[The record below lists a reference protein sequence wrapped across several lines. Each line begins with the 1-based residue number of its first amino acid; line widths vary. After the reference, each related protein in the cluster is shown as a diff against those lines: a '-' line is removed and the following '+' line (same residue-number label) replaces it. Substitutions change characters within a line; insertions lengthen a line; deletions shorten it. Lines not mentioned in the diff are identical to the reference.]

1 MITSRIQ
8 YHDSYKFSAKSYHSM
23 QYHFKSIDTW
33 LKGICRSHCPEHS
46 WTRSKYQP
54 GKKSIFAE
62 DQANETAD
70 QDAEEDQ
77 EIDEQVNVC
86 GDGNRFQCDASSD
99 KGLERVGQLVSAEK
113 QNIIRNPLQDCS
125 TSVEEFSCKNGHP
138 ATDVSSLLGTSQ
150 YRQKTCHNLDE
161 CVAWLISKITIE
173 LEKEV
178 SDEGDTSGLKL
189 TDSSNVVD
197 KDFKQ
202 EPVRN
207 SCRCPQCCHITI
219 NCIHQDK
226 TNDHNNQFKDEEQF
240 ERLEDSKYISSSLEC
255 FDFVYNDASDSQAV
269 SIIQCPNNS
278 TSGSSNARHSVSP
291 SKAVRKGK
299 GELKNFD
306 AVSSI
311 LYKLPGLSLWA
322 RSLATFIANKRIIEA
337 KELPNHS
344 ILHPTSYCIYIHPLE
359 ILVTVLTDYFEKFM
373 QFS

>member
-1 MITSRIQ
+1 
-8 YHDSYKFSAKSYHSM
+8 M

-54 GKKSIFAE
+54 GKQSIFAE

-86 GDGNRFQCDASSD
+86 GDCFQCNASSD

-113 QNIIRNPLQDCS
+113 QNIIRNPPQDCS

-138 ATDVSSLLGTSQ
+138 ATDFSFLSAESQ
-150 YRQKTCHNLDE
+150 YRQKTFHNLDE

-178 SDEGDTSGLKL
+178 SDEGNTSGLKL
-189 TDSSNVVD
+189 SDSSHVID

-207 SCRCPQCCHITI
+207 SCQCPQCCHVTI

-226 TNDHNNQFKDEEQF
+226 TNDHYYNQLKDEEQF
-240 ERLEDSKYISSSLEC
+240 ERLEDSQYISSSLEC

-269 SIIQCPNNS
+269 SIIQYPNNS
-278 TSGSSNARHSVSP
+278 TGGSSNARRSVSP

-299 GELKNFD
+299 GSLKNFD

-311 LYKLPGLSLWA
+311 LYKLLGLSLWA
-322 RSLATFIANKRIIEA
+322 RSLATFIANKRIIIEV
-337 KELPNHS
+337 KELSNHS
-344 ILHPTSYCIYIHPLE
+344 IPHPTSNCIYIHPLE
-359 ILVTVLTDYFEKFM
+359 ILVTVLTDYIEKFM
-373 QFS
+373 QFT

>member
-1 MITSRIQ
+1 MIMFRIQ

-23 QYHFKSIDTW
+23 QYHFKSIDSW

-62 DQANETAD
+62 DQANETPD

-86 GDGNRFQCDASSD
+86 GDGNSFQCNASSD

-113 QNIIRNPLQDCS
+113 QNIIRNLSQDCS
-125 TSVEEFSCKNGHP
+125 TFVEEFSCKNGHP
-138 ATDVSSLLGTSQ
+138 ATDVSSLSAESQ
-150 YRQKTCHNLDE
+150 YRQKKFHSLDE
-161 CVAWLISKITIE
+161 CVAWLISNITVE

-178 SDEGDTSGLKL
+178 SDECNASGLKL
-189 TDSSNVVD
+189 TDSFNVMD
-197 KDFKQ
+197 EDFKQ

-207 SCRCPQCCHITI
+207 SCQCPQCCHITI

-226 TNDHNNQFKDEEQF
+226 TNDHYYNQFKDEDQF

-255 FDFVYNDASDSQAV
+255 FDFVYNDAGDSQAV

-278 TSGSSNARHSVSP
+278 TGGSSNARRSVSP

-299 GELKNFD
+299 GALKNLMLLVAFCTNYQGCHYGQD
-306 AVSSI
+306 
-311 LYKLPGLSLWA
+311 LCLLS
-322 RSLATFIANKRIIEA
+322 
-337 KELPNHS
+337 
-344 ILHPTSYCIYIHPLE
+344 
-359 ILVTVLTDYFEKFM
+359 
-373 QFS
+373 

>member
-1 MITSRIQ
+1 
-8 YHDSYKFSAKSYHSM
+8 M

-33 LKGICRSHCPEHS
+33 LKGICRSYCPEHS

-62 DQANETAD
+62 DQANETPD

-86 GDGNRFQCDASSD
+86 GDSFQCDASSD

-113 QNIIRNPLQDCS
+113 QNITRNPSQDCS

-138 ATDVSSLLGTSQ
+138 ATDVSSLSAESQ
-150 YRQKTCHNLDE
+150 CRQNTFHNLDE

-178 SDEGDTSGLKL
+178 SDECSTSSLKL

-207 SCRCPQCCHITI
+207 SCQCPQCCHVMI

-226 TNDHNNQFKDEEQF
+226 TNDHYYNQFKDEDQF
-240 ERLEDSKYISSSLEC
+240 ERLEDSKCISSSLEC

-278 TSGSSNARHSVSP
+278 TGGSSNARRSVSP

-299 GELKNFD
+299 GALKNFD

-311 LYKLPGLSLWA
+311 LYKLPGLSPWA
-322 RSLATFIANKRIIEA
+322 RSMATFIANKRLIEA

-344 ILHPTSYCIYIHPLE
+344 TPHPTSHCIYPS
-359 ILVTVLTDYFEKFM
+359 T
-373 QFS
+373 